1 MWSNQRESLVKGFRF
16 YVRCRTTN
24 IMLGTQASNPQIHA
38 TYIASKAPTPEQTA
52 EETEAVALAFESKK
66 AALDLTGRETDEEEQ
81 ALQMTVF
88 PRAMFFVADNGR
100 IYDPKT
106 DVWPADLSGEYQIIP
121 FIWDYQFRG
130 SFKESITML
139 TKAAGG
145 RAAAKENGSKYASAQ
160 ISNHKKVVDGN
171 WFIITR
177 KIPLYIPETFIDD
190 VGEEIT
196 TYDAYGNLRTL
207 QRPLRCET
215 AKGPRTALATSEIVP
230 EGTEFFFGINL
241 LNPSD
246 LKACLETLDY
256 KEEMGML
263 QWRGGGKGTLI
274 WTLCNEFGVP
284 YEDLNPSELTEQD
297 KLIIARVNKAVPG
310 CVQVNCELPE
320 IKDEVAGEK
329 TTKKRGK
336 KSEDVDAEGSAE
348 ESGDEPAKKP
358 RKRRTKEEIEADKQA
373 KAERAAARAA
383 KKAEKAAKE

>member
-1 MWSNQRESLVKGFRF
+1 MWSNQRESLIKGFRF

-52 EETEAVALAFESKK
+52 EETEAVNLAYESKK
-66 AALDLTGRETDEEEQ
+66 SALDLTGRETDDEEQ

-88 PRAMFFVADNGR
+88 PRARFFVADNGR

-106 DVWPADLSGEYQIIP
+106 DIIPEGLEGEYQIIP

-171 WFIITR
+171 WFITTR

-190 VGEEIT
+190 VGDEIT
-196 TYDAYGNLRTL
+196 TFDAYGNLRTL

-241 LNPSD
+241 LNIAD
-246 LKACLETLDY
+246 LRACLETLDY

-263 QWRGGGKGTLI
+263 QWRGGGKGTLV
-274 WTLCNEFGVP
+274 WTLCNRNGIP
-284 YEDLNPSELTEQD
+284 YEDMDPDDLTEQD

-310 CVQVNCELPE
+310 CVKVDCELPE
-320 IKDEVAGEK
+320 IKDTPAAAEK
-329 TTKKRGK
+329 APKTKKGK
-336 KSEDVDAEGSAE
+336 KDAKDGS
-348 ESGDEPAKKP
+348 DEPAADGEPKPEKKP
-358 RKRRTKEEIEADKQA
+358 RKRRSKAEIE
-373 KAERAAARAA
+373 
-383 KKAEKAAKE
+383 AEKAAKAAAEQEKAE

>member
-1 MWSNQRESLVKGFRF
+1 MWSNQRDSLIKGFRF
-16 YVRCRTTN
+16 HVRCRTTN

-52 EETEAVALAFESKK
+52 EETEAVNLAYESKK
-66 AALDLTGRETDEEEQ
+66 AALDLTGRDTDEEEQ

-88 PRAMFFVADNGR
+88 PRARFFVAENGR
-100 IYDPKT
+100 IYDPKV
-106 DVWPADLSGEYQIIP
+106 DIIPDGLEGEYQIIP

-171 WFIITR
+171 WFITTR

-241 LNPSD
+241 LNVGD
-246 LKACLETLDY
+246 LRACLETLDY

-263 QWRGGGKGTLI
+263 QWRGGGKGTLV
-274 WTLCNEFGVP
+274 WTLCNRNGIP
-284 YEDLNPSELTEQD
+284 YEDMDPDDLTEQD

-320 IKDEVAGEK
+320 IKDVPAPAEKKEPKAKKGKKATEESADDEGAAGESTSDGEGEEPK
-329 TTKKRGK
+329 PKKRG
-336 KSEDVDAEGSAE
+336 
-348 ESGDEPAKKP
+348 
-358 RKRRTKEEIEADKQA
+358 RRSKAEIE
-373 KAERAAARAA
+373 
-383 KKAEKAAKE
+383 AEKAAKAAKDAE